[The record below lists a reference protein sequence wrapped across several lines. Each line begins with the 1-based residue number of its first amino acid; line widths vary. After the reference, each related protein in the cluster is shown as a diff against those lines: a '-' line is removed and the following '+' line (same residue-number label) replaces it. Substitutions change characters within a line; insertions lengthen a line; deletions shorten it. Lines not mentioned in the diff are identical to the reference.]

1 MRDLRQAG
9 AWGLGP
15 LADVAAVVYTWTNIS
30 QVTEIKKPQG
40 TKNNCVHA
48 QLGQI
53 MDNEIGKK
61 KKKKGSKATSEK
73 KTFYYTLI
81 SSKIILSFSPSSMT
95 ILQPTCGKVFPLS
108 CTTNMCTFE
117 DFGNMRPSNIQ
128 ITFLEQ

>member
-15 LADVAAVVYTWTNIS
+15 LADMAAVVYIWTNIS

-53 MDNEIGKK
+53 MDNEIGTK
-61 KKKKGSKATSEK
+61 KKKKGSMATSEK
-73 KTFYYTLI
+73 LTANAGCWEQSNT
-81 SSKIILSFSPSSMT
+81 PAHN
-95 ILQPTCGKVFPLS
+95 
-108 CTTNMCTFE
+108 TTKKSGQNT
-117 DFGNMRPSNIQ
+117 
-128 ITFLEQ
+128 